1 MSGRRILHV
10 DMDAF
15 FASVELLRHPELAGR
30 PVVVGGGG
38 DRGVV
43 AAASYEA
50 RVFGVR
56 SAMATARARRLCPDL
71 VVVPPDHAHYAGI
84 SARIMACCSEFTPLV
99 EPLALDEAFLDV
111 SGAGRL
117 FGTDR
122 ELATEL
128 RRRLHER
135 EGLWSSVGVA
145 STKLVAK
152 LASEAAKPLPGSDA
166 PQDGVC
172 VVEPADELRFLQD
185 RPAAD
190 LWGVGPVTGDRL
202 RALGV
207 DTVAD
212 LAAFPLDA
220 LVSHLGPAVGRQ
232 LHDLANGRDD
242 RPVVADLEVKSI
254 SQEETFARDRTS
266 LSELDPE
273 LVRMAERV
281 ARRARRRDLEGRTVH
296 LKLRWADFVT
306 TTRSR
311 TLDEPT
317 ADLDPNEKAEVIRY
331 IKEIGKE
338 RTVLLSTHNLSEVET
353 ACARAII
360 VSKGRLVAD
369 GPLEEIRAKS
379 DKVRHLV
386 TIHEKRGYKDGS
398 KAPTAQEIQDALR
411 LLPSVTGVTE
421 LPTDDS

>member
-1 MSGRRILHV
+1 
-10 DMDAF
+10 MDAF

-317 ADLDPNEKAEVIRY
+317 ADGLVVARTARELLQGLPVERGVRLLGVGISALVPAGGATQLRLDLGGSA
-331 IKEIGKE
+331 
-338 RTVLLSTHNLSEVET
+338 SQS
-353 ACARAII
+353 
-360 VSKGRLVAD
+360 AD
-369 GPLEEIRAKS
+369 RSA
-379 DKVRHLV
+379 
-386 TIHEKRGYKDGS
+386 
-398 KAPTAQEIQDALR
+398 ALR
-411 LLPSVTGVTE
+411 AADRVRERFGESAIAPVVPP
-421 LPTDDS
+421 PTDPRG

>member
-212 LAAFPLDA
+212 LAVFPLDA

-317 ADLDPNEKAEVIRY
+317 ADGLVVARTARELLQGLPVERGVRLLGVGISALVPAGGATQLRLDLGGSA
-331 IKEIGKE
+331 
-338 RTVLLSTHNLSEVET
+338 SQS
-353 ACARAII
+353 
-360 VSKGRLVAD
+360 AD
-369 GPLEEIRAKS
+369 RSA
-379 DKVRHLV
+379 
-386 TIHEKRGYKDGS
+386 
-398 KAPTAQEIQDALR
+398 ALR
-411 LLPSVTGVTE
+411 AADRVRERFGESAIAPVVPP
-421 LPTDDS
+421 PTDPRG

>member
-317 ADLDPNEKAEVIRY
+317 ADGLVVARTARELLQGLPVERGVRLLGVGISALVPAGGATQLRLDLGGSA
-331 IKEIGKE
+331 
-338 RTVLLSTHNLSEVET
+338 SQS
-353 ACARAII
+353 
-360 VSKGRLVAD
+360 AD
-369 GPLEEIRAKS
+369 RSA
-379 DKVRHLV
+379 
-386 TIHEKRGYKDGS
+386 
-398 KAPTAQEIQDALR
+398 ALR
-411 LLPSVTGVTE
+411 AADRVRERFGESAIAPVVPP
-421 LPTDDS
+421 PTDPRG

>member
-1 MSGRRILHV
+1 
-10 DMDAF
+10 MDAF

-212 LAAFPLDA
+212 LAVFPLDA

-317 ADLDPNEKAEVIRY
+317 ADGLVVARTARELLQGLPVERGVRLLGVGISALVPAGGATQLRLDLGGSA
-331 IKEIGKE
+331 
-338 RTVLLSTHNLSEVET
+338 SQS
-353 ACARAII
+353 
-360 VSKGRLVAD
+360 AD
-369 GPLEEIRAKS
+369 RSA
-379 DKVRHLV
+379 
-386 TIHEKRGYKDGS
+386 
-398 KAPTAQEIQDALR
+398 ALR
-411 LLPSVTGVTE
+411 AADRVRERFGESAIAPVVPP
-421 LPTDDS
+421 PTDPRG

>member
-1 MSGRRILHV
+1 VSGRRILHV

-317 ADLDPNEKAEVIRY
+317 ADGLVVARTARELLQGLPVERGVRLLGVGISALVPAGGATQLRLDLGGSA
-331 IKEIGKE
+331 
-338 RTVLLSTHNLSEVET
+338 SQS
-353 ACARAII
+353 
-360 VSKGRLVAD
+360 AD
-369 GPLEEIRAKS
+369 RSA
-379 DKVRHLV
+379 
-386 TIHEKRGYKDGS
+386 
-398 KAPTAQEIQDALR
+398 ALR
-411 LLPSVTGVTE
+411 AADRVRERFGESAIAPVVPP
-421 LPTDDS
+421 PTDPRG

>member
-15 FASVELLRHPELAGR
+15 FASVELLRHPEFAGR

-296 LKLRWADFVT
+296 LKLRWADFVP

-317 ADLDPNEKAEVIRY
+317 ADGLVVARTARELLQGLPVERGVRLLGVGISALVPAGGATQLRLDLGGSA
-331 IKEIGKE
+331 
-338 RTVLLSTHNLSEVET
+338 SQS
-353 ACARAII
+353 
-360 VSKGRLVAD
+360 AD
-369 GPLEEIRAKS
+369 RSA
-379 DKVRHLV
+379 
-386 TIHEKRGYKDGS
+386 
-398 KAPTAQEIQDALR
+398 ALR
-411 LLPSVTGVTE
+411 AADRVRERFGESAIAPVVPP
-421 LPTDDS
+421 PTDPRG